1 MKDLYEV
8 LGVSRTSS
16 ADEIKKAYRQLAK
29 KYHPDVNKENKAAE
43 DKFEEISAAYDVLGD
58 PDKRKK
64 YDQVGSWS
72 DQGGFDPQHQAYR
85 TWNWAAGPGGPGSG
99 GPASGGGAADF
110 DLGDIFGDLF
120 GMKSQRGRGGRRRG
134 FEEPARR
141 DPAHRDPV
149 RGRDI
154 ESSME
159 IGFEEAVRGSERRL
173 SISRNGHEEKI
184 DVKIPAGV
192 KDGGKIRLAGKG
204 EGGGDLYIQ
213 IKVSPHPIF
222 TRQDDD
228 LTVEVPLTFIEAVLG
243 ATVKAPTLE
252 GPVNLKVPP
261 GTSSGQKLRL
271 AGKGAPHLGK
281 KGCGDQYVVI
291 KIVVPK
297 DVDQASQE
305 LLRQFAEKNPM
316 NPRG

>member
-43 DKFEEISAAYDVLGD
+43 DKFKEISAAYDVLGD

-64 YDQVGSWS
+64 YDQFGAMGE
-72 DQGGFDPQHQAYR
+72 QAGFDPRHQAYR

-134 FEEPARR
+134 FEEQARS
-141 DPAHRDPV
+141 H
-149 RGRDI
+149 DI

-159 IGFEEAVRGSERRL
+159 IGFEEAIRGSERRL
-173 SISRNGHEEKI
+173 NISRGGREEKI
-184 DVKIPAGV
+184 DVKIPAGI

-204 EGGGDLYIQ
+204 EAGGDLYIQ
-213 IKVSPHPIF
+213 IKVSPHPSF

-228 LTVEVPLTFIEAVLG
+228 LIVEVPLTITEAVLG
-243 ATVKAPTLE
+243 ATVKVPTLE
-252 GPVNLKVPP
+252 GSVNLKVPM

-281 KGCGDQYVVI
+281 KGQGDQYVVI

-297 DVDQASQE
+297 EVDEASQD
-305 LLRQFAEKNPM
+305 LLRQFAEKNPTH
-316 NPRG
+316 PRGV